1 MKTFTELTRTPV
13 AHNLFDS
20 GDYYGRNYTRPIETE
35 VTIDVRH
42 NEYLDEFDITA
53 SIPTGAFLDAA
64 FTIDKELTKVLKTL
78 KAHTLTSRD
87 AGLAL
92 AKKLGLNVYEETWE
106 NTYNYETDLDQV
118 FQYFKLKLADG
129 SEIYIIETHNGCDV
143 RGGYSQCV
151 VARPTDPDEF
161 FHLEW
166 QVEWCVGNAYKNG
179 KQSEELLETYRN
191 YDYSSDLNYILR
203 SQGAKM
209 KGAIQLE
216 PNLVK
221 IILDNGDELEVY
233 AISKAME
240 YL

>member
-13 AHNLFDS
+13 AHSLFDS
-20 GDYYGRNYTRPIETE
+20 GDYYGRNYTRPVETE

-42 NEYLDEFDITA
+42 NEYWDEFDITA
-53 SIPTGAFLDAA
+53 NIPTGAFLDAA

-78 KAHTLTSRD
+78 KAHTLNSRD

-92 AKKLGLNVYEETWE
+92 AKKLGLNVDEEIWE
-106 NTYNYETDLDQV
+106 NTYNYDSDLDQD

-143 RGGYSQCV
+143 RSGYSQCV

-166 QVEWCVGNAYKNG
+166 QVTWCVTEAYRDG
-179 KQSEELLETYRN
+179 KKSVELLETYRN
-191 YDYSSDLNYILR
+191 YDYTSDLNYALT

-221 IILDNGDELEVY
+221 IILDNGDELELC
-233 AISKAME
+233 AFSGAME